1 MKHRRL
7 EENRRRERR
16 TKKVRG
22 EQKEGEKKQRRLE
35 ENRRRERGNIE
46 D

>member
-16 TKKVRG
+16 TENIRV
-22 EQKEGEKKQRRLE
+22 EQKEGERK
-35 ENRRRERGNIE
+35 
-46 D
+46 